1 MAAVLACGET
11 AVLSHHSAAALW
23 GLLPAG
29 PGRVHITVPGG
40 GGRARRPGIW
50 RHRSSSLTAAMVR
63 RRTGIPLTSPARTLA
78 DLSGWVSA
86 ETLRRATRQA
96 EVLGFP
102 LGDPHLADPT
112 RSELERRFLQ
122 LCRRHRL
129 PRPEVNVRA
138 GGFLVDFLWRAQRV
152 VVETDG
158 YRYHRGRQAFED
170 DRTRDLEL
178 RLRGYQV
185 LRLSY
190 IQVVEEPGVV
200 AMALRALL

>member
-1 MAAVLACGET
+1 
-11 AVLSHHSAAALW
+11 
-23 GLLPAG
+23 
-29 PGRVHITVPGG
+29 
-40 GGRARRPGIW
+40 
-50 RHRSSSLTAAMVR
+50 MVR
-63 RRTGIPLTSPARTLA
+63 RRRGIPLTSPARTLA